1 MDPVTLLATATAI
14 FNGVQKAVKMG
25 QEVEGVFQQL
35 SKWAGAVDELQQWIG
50 KEERKPSIFKAI
62 SFGGSATSEAFDT
75 IIAKQKL
82 KQMEDEI
89 RHMFTWGELGHLG
102 ETGYREFIQLR
113 RDIKR
118 KREQVIADQIKRRRA
133 FVRGV
138 FEWSAVIALVAL
150 TSWMLWWAVVFII
163 ENGRFNSKDGG
174 SQALNQPAA
183 IFRRVVNAQAGA
195 DVNYLG

>member
-25 QEVEGVFQQL
+25 QEVEGIFQQL

-50 KEERKPSIFKAI
+50 KEERKPSIFKTI
-62 SFGGSATSEAFDT
+62 SFSGSATSEAFDI

-102 ETGYREFIQLR
+102 ESGYREFIQLR

-118 KREQVIADQIKRRRA
+118 QREQAIADQIKRRRA

-138 FEWSAVIALVAL
+138 LEWSTVVALVAATVWL
-150 TSWMLWWAVVFII
+150 LWIAVVFIM
-163 ENGRFNSKDGG
+163 EHGRFNTKNSS
-174 SQALNQPAA
+174 SQALNQPVAV
-183 IFRRVVNAQAGA
+183 FRRIIYDHTGTNVNHF
-195 DVNYLG
+195 